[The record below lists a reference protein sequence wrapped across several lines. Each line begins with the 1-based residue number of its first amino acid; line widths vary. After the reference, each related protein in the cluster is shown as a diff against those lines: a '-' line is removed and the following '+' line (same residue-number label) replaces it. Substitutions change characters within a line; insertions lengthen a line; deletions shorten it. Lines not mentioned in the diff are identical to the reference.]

1 MTETEHATSL
11 EMDAAR
17 LDFLYLPSSDVA
29 ADLAAFVDGLGAT
42 VGFAIE
48 GMGTRV
54 AMLELGNGPPI
65 LLAGHLAGER
75 AILVYAVDDLD
86 ASVARAVAAGFEEQQ
101 RVELP
106 PGPAVTLTRG
116 GHRIALYASIRP
128 GVVESFR
135 GRRDF

>member
-1 MTETEHATSL
+1 VTETDHGTRRT
-11 EMDAAR
+11 DAPR
-17 LDFLYLPSSDVA
+17 LDFLYVPSSDVA
-29 ADLAAFVDGLGAT
+29 ADLAAFVDGLGAS
-42 VGFAIE
+42 VAFAID

-54 AMLELGNGPPI
+54 AMLELGDGPPI
-65 LLAGHLAGER
+65 LLAGHLTGVR

-86 ASVARAVAAGFEEQQ
+86 AAVARAVGAGFDEEQ

-106 PGPAVTLTRG
+106 PGPAVTMARN
-116 GHRIALYASIRP
+116 GHRIALYAPIRP

>member
-1 MTETEHATSL
+1 VTQTDHGTRRT
-11 EMDAAR
+11 DVPR

-29 ADLAAFVDGLGAT
+29 ADLAAFVDGMGAS
-42 VGFAIE
+42 VAFAID

-54 AMLELGNGPPI
+54 AMLELGDGPPI
-65 LLAGHLAGER
+65 LLAGHLSGER

-86 ASVARAVAAGFEEQQ
+86 VAVARAAGAGFAEEQ

-106 PGPAVTLTRG
+106 PGPAVTLARN
-116 GHRIALYASIRP
+116 GHRIALYVPSRP

>member
-1 MTETEHATSL
+1 VTEGDHGAT
-11 EMDAAR
+11 APR
-17 LDFLYLPSSDVA
+17 LDFLYLPSRDVA
-29 ADLAAFVDGLGAT
+29 GDMAAFVDGLGAT
-42 VGFAIE
+42 VAFAIE

-54 AMLELGNGPPI
+54 AMLELGAGPPI

-86 ASVARAVAAGFEEQQ
+86 AAVGRAVAAGFTEEQ

-106 PGPAVTLTRG
+106 PGPAVTLTRD
-116 GHRIALYASIRP
+116 GHRVALYAPIRP
-128 GVVESFR
+128 GVVASFR